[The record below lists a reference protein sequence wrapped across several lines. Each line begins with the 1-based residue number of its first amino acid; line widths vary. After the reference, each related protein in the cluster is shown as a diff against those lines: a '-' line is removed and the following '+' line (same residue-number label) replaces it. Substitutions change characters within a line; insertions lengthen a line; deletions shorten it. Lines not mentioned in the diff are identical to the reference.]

1 MVRNRTPENVCGG
14 GWCPPSLNYS
24 APTLSRT
31 KASLRH
37 IKQNPILNA
46 LHAAIGVLLI
56 MRIM

>member
-1 MVRNRTPENVCGG
+1 MVRNGMPEDVCGG

-31 KASLRH
+31 KAPLH
-37 IKQNPILNA
+37 IKRNPILNA
-46 LHAAIGVLLI
+46 LHAAIGELLI